1 MFQSHFYHESIR
13 RTVSVFG
20 TLFNNITVIRVDNS
34 GKVLNQT
41 KVPLAYGNKDKFLAR
56 IDQQAS
62 LQDAKIAIKLP
73 RMSFELT
80 GLTYDSSVKLQKGH
94 RELVETHAPRGANN
108 KNSLLGPI
116 FYKLGIQLNI
126 IAKNQDDALQIL
138 EQIIPFFQPQY
149 TVTVKEV
156 GSEFRSDYPFTLSSI
171 TMNDEYEG
179 DYETRRALI
188 YTLEFETKVRFYG
201 PIEEASIIKK
211 ATINTGLT
219 ENYPETIVE
228 QRTVAIVN
236 PFNAAKEDDH
246 VILVKQFSLDVPDWV
261 QLELDRV
268 AYDPLASTL
277 LDNTQLLVGDFIVG
291 TTNGST
297 GRIAA
302 INGTVIDVINI
313 DGIFEIGEV
322 LLSKD
327 KKVNYTIVDTTERW
341 IPYV

>member
-1 MFQSHFYHESIR
+1 MFTAHFYHESIR

-20 TLFNNITVIRVDNS
+20 TLFNNISVIRRDNS
-34 GKVLNQT
+34 GRVLNQT
-41 KVPLAYGNKDKFLAR
+41 KVPLAYGPKDRFLAR
-56 IDQQAS
+56 VDQQAS

-80 GLTYDSSVKLQKGH
+80 GMTYDSATKLQKGH
-94 RELVETHAPRGANN
+94 RELIETHAPRGANN

-116 FYKLGIQLNI
+116 FYRLGIQLNI

-156 GSEFRSDYPFTLSSI
+156 GTEFRSDYPFTLSSI
-171 TMNDEYEG
+171 AMNDEYEG

-201 PIEEASIIKK
+201 PIEEAAVIKK
-211 ATINTGLT
+211 ATINTGLID
-219 ENYPETIVE
+219 NAPETIPE
-228 QRTVAIVN
+228 QRTIALVN
-236 PFNAAKEDDH
+236 PFSASKEEDH
-246 VILVKQFSLDVPDWV
+246 IILVKQFSVDVPDWV

-268 AYDPLASTL
+268 AYDTDASTL
-277 LDNTQLLVGDFIVG
+277 LDNTQLLIGDFIVG

-302 INGTVIDVINI
+302 INGNIIDVINI
-313 DGIFEIGEV
+313 DGPFEIGET

-327 KKVNYTIVDTTERW
+327 KKVIYTIMNTTERW
-341 IPYV
+341 MPYE